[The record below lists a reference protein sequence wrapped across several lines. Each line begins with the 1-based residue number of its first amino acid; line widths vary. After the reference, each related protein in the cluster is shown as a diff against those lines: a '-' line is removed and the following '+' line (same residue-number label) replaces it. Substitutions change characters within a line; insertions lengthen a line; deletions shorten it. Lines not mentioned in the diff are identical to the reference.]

1 MSSLQAQIEKRG
13 ERIFDLVD
21 RYPESIFSTAGF
33 YQRMMALSM
42 RDEHF
47 KVQMFRFVDV
57 LASLQRSSDIVQHL
71 GEYFADM
78 RDGFAA
84 YKPRKSRV
92 ASPSLRGFAPVI
104 HTGVR
109 LARIVP
115 WLSSMVLR
123 RNVSGMARQ
132 FIAGKNPDDVM
143 KTLRKRRQQ
152 NIGFTVDLLGEAVV
166 SETEAGAYA
175 ARCSELLE
183 HLSRE
188 TCGWTDPLGTN
199 SELFPVVN
207 LSVKISALYSQM
219 NPADPV
225 GAIAHLAPKL
235 RPILRRARELGA
247 FINFDME
254 SYAHKNTTLDLFKT
268 LCAEAEFKDWP
279 HAGIVIQAYLRDA
292 EADLRDLIEWG
303 RARGT
308 RFTVRL
314 VKGAYWDYEK
324 IKSRQ
329 NGWDCPVYLQ
339 KPESDV
345 NFEALTRVLLENESI
360 VTAAFGS
367 HNVRSI
373 AHAQALA
380 EELGIDRSRFEFQ
393 FLYGM
398 AGPIKRAL
406 VEMSYRVREYCPVG
420 ELLPGMSY
428 LVRRL
433 LENTSNEGFLRAKFS
448 EHVSA
453 AQLLRN
459 PGEIIRRGES
469 ASPLAKGERI
479 EVRRSTPGSAQ
490 DTETLTLPSPFARE
504 RRTTT
509 AEDRHRY
516 NGANGRARQCQS
528 GSDPGAPPGVEQPP
542 GDVYKNSPLVN
553 FVYKESQEKMQAALR
568 DVRNRFG
575 QEFPL
580 VINGEKIWTDKL
592 TPSVNPSAP
601 NEIVGY
607 AAEAGIPEAERAV
620 KAARDAFGKWSRTS
634 FEERAQLLERAAAIL
649 DRRRYELSAL
659 EVFEVGKPWAE
670 ADGDLREAIDF
681 CHFYAHQMRLIGRPR
696 LTQQVP
702 GEESYQHYWP
712 RGVALVIAP
721 WNFPMAILCGMVSAA
736 LVTGNTVIMKPSEQ
750 SLNIGAML
758 MEIFEEAGVPPGVL
772 NFLNG
777 RGSVIGAHLVDHK
790 DVDLIAFTGSR
801 EVGLRIWESAG
812 KTREGQRE
820 LKHVICE
827 MGGKNPVII
836 DSDADLDE
844 AIVDSIYSA
853 FGYQGQK
860 CSALSRLIVLEENY
874 DRVME
879 RLLNAAA
886 SLRVGNPEA
895 PGIMVGPVIDEAA
908 YRRILEYIDIGKS
921 EATLAYQAKDLPP
934 QGYFIPP
941 TIFTGVKP
949 DMRIAREEIF
959 GPVLSVLKVRDL
971 DEAIEVANGTDYAL
985 TAGFFS
991 RSPANIERA
1000 KAEIEAGNV
1009 YINRSCTGAVV
1020 GRHPFGG
1027 FKMSG
1032 GGTKAGGE
1040 DYLLQFLLPRVVT
1053 ENIMRHGFA
1062 PEETPQYR
1070 DEFLPPR

>member
-1 MSSLQAQIEKRG
+1 
-13 ERIFDLVD
+13 
-21 RYPESIFSTAGF
+21 
-33 YQRMMALSM
+33 MALSM

-57 LASLQRSSDIVQHL
+57 LASLQRSGDIVQHL
-71 GEYFADM
+71 GEYFAPAPAG

-175 ARCSELLE
+175 ARCLELLE
-183 HLSRE
+183 HLARE
-188 TCGWTDPLGTN
+188 TRGWTDPLGTN

-219 NPADPV
+219 NPADPAD
-225 GAIAHLAPKL
+225 AIAHLAPKL
-235 RPILRRARELGA
+235 RPILRRARELRA

-254 SYAHKNTTLDLFKT
+254 SYAHKNTTLDLFKKICT
-268 LCAEAEFKDWP
+268 EAEFNDWP
-279 HAGIVIQAYLRDA
+279 HAGIVIQTYLRDA
-292 EADLRDLIEWG
+292 EKDLRDLIEWG

-324 IKSRQ
+324 IKSKQ

-373 AHAQALA
+373 ADAQALA

-406 VEMSYRVREYCPVG
+406 VEMGYRVREYCPVG

-453 AQLLRN
+453 RELLRD

-469 ASPLAKGERI
+469 ASPLSERERI

-490 DTETLTLPSPFARE
+490 ETLTLPSPFGRE
-504 RRTTT
+504 RRTTATT

-516 NGANGRARQCQS
+516 DGANGGVQML
-528 GSDPGAPPGVEQPP
+528 GAPPGVEQPP

-553 FVYKESQEKMQAALR
+553 FVYKESQEQMQAALR

-575 QEFPL
+575 RKFPL

-607 AAEAGIPEAERAV
+607 AAEAGIPEA
-620 KAARDAFGKWSRTS
+620 
-634 FEERAQLLERAAAIL
+634 
-649 DRRRYELSAL
+649 
-659 EVFEVGKPWAE
+659 
-670 ADGDLREAIDF
+670 
-681 CHFYAHQMRLIGRPR
+681 
-696 LTQQVP
+696 
-702 GEESYQHYWP
+702 
-712 RGVALVIAP
+712 
-721 WNFPMAILCGMVSAA
+721 
-736 LVTGNTVIMKPSEQ
+736 
-750 SLNIGAML
+750 
-758 MEIFEEAGVPPGVL
+758 
-772 NFLNG
+772 
-777 RGSVIGAHLVDHK
+777 
-790 DVDLIAFTGSR
+790 
-801 EVGLRIWESAG
+801 
-812 KTREGQRE
+812 
-820 LKHVICE
+820 
-827 MGGKNPVII
+827 
-836 DSDADLDE
+836 
-844 AIVDSIYSA
+844 
-853 FGYQGQK
+853 
-860 CSALSRLIVLEENY
+860 
-874 DRVME
+874 
-879 RLLNAAA
+879 
-886 SLRVGNPEA
+886 
-895 PGIMVGPVIDEAA
+895 
-908 YRRILEYIDIGKS
+908 
-921 EATLAYQAKDLPP
+921 
-934 QGYFIPP
+934 
-941 TIFTGVKP
+941 
-949 DMRIAREEIF
+949 
-959 GPVLSVLKVRDL
+959 
-971 DEAIEVANGTDYAL
+971 
-985 TAGFFS
+985 
-991 RSPANIERA
+991 
-1000 KAEIEAGNV
+1000 
-1009 YINRSCTGAVV
+1009 
-1020 GRHPFGG
+1020 
-1027 FKMSG
+1027 
-1032 GGTKAGGE
+1032 
-1040 DYLLQFLLPRVVT
+1040 
-1053 ENIMRHGFA
+1053 
-1062 PEETPQYR
+1062 
-1070 DEFLPPR
+1070 